1 LPSFGE
7 SFPFTAPR
15 PAIGSSSSCRL
26 RNELRSVK
34 GELERAK
41 EHVKQYQVIA
51 ETQGV
56 SLQEVTATYEEYKT
70 AMDAAT
76 AEKDVSILG
85 QRARESLEL
94 IPSFGTERTRQ
105 PARTP
110 SRHHD
115 GPHCFQQPEL

>member
-1 LPSFGE
+1 MPSFGE
-7 SFPFTAPR
+7 SFPFLVPH
-15 PAIGSSSSCRL
+15 PANAISSTCRL

-70 AMDAAT
+70 TMDAAT

-85 QRARESLEL
+85 QRPRESLEL
-94 IPSFGTERTRQ
+94 IPVSPGTER
-105 PARTP
+105 AR
-110 SRHHD
+110 
-115 GPHCFQQPEL
+115 

>member
-1 LPSFGE
+1 MSPAHSL
-7 SFPFTAPR
+7 R
-15 PAIGSSSSCRL
+15 PVQRSVSHL
-26 RNELRSVK
+26 HVDHRNELRSVK

-70 AMDAAT
+70 TMDAAT

-85 QRARESLEL
+85 LILGLRTRQSLAL
-94 IPSFGTERTRQ
+94 ICVFGTERTRQ
-105 PARTP
+105 PAGTP
-110 SRHHD
+110 SRHHH
-115 GPHCFQQPEL
+115 GPHRFQQPKL